1 MNLSNRLTFSLIF
14 SVVLAAAFALAV
26 APAMA
31 DEGGPQIESLVL
43 DASKTTGTD
52 GPDNSASATEDNIP
66 AKDTVS
72 NGKALLTTTGQFKGV
87 DTPRADLV
95 DVGADDDDL
104 VDGTF
109 RLILT
114 FDQDVYANENAK
126 PDAPSS
132 DPDPDLHDQGATRTG
147 TAVNAGDIT
156 NTDFTILSALGITDG
171 NDVNGNDV
179 NISISDVTRV
189 DNTPDDAT
197 DDEWSLRKFYVTVQV
212 EKAAY
217 SSLPIN
223 IALTLHKNRVYGIG
237 KNRVITPFAPAKDG
251 LGNVGYLTPDD
262 NTPDDNYKQFD
273 FQVIARAISD
283 VSIEREP
290 SGEIGSHQPVELTL
304 TFDPGLNASDV
315 PTRDNIVVT
324 NGDIKEDDSS
334 TEDMD
339 EGITDMSADDEPR
352 TEYKVTI
359 LPRGGLG
366 ETYDITVKNA
376 VGAAFEFNETIT
388 VNNKPEEQHDV
399 TFTGP
404 DDVPAAGAPFT
415 VKIEYTVAPAT
426 PLTVAGITVDKGSIV
441 ANSFTGSGKSYS
453 VQIDPDD
460 PTEGNP
466 VTVTVQVGEDKKTFM
481 TSVEEEETP
490 HPPTFFTLTA
500 GLDAGE
506 YLVVTPA
513 TIVYDD
519 VASTTDVDERMNV
532 DVLPRALAEDMRE
545 TQADMPDL
553 EDLLYGGGTVDV
565 YVDADEGDPTPDIII
580 NEVMWGLDENEV
592 GTAGHTAHQWI
603 ELYNNSSDDAGAET
617 ITLWFKPRMLAGAP
631 TDKGTRTDRLSNV
644 LRFETIT
651 GWKLGDNHG
660 QSGNSNEESTK
671 EFISMYRKSDKR
683 GDDDGINGAH
693 WLESTELSH
702 VKHRG
707 TPGKENTRSAVT
719 VKTRLKPTKFTPL
732 KDQVIIN
739 EVFNASGTD
748 NDWIEIQALKTTNL
762 ENWIITKVTAA
773 GTETE
778 ICRFPKVTIPEGDI
792 WLLISEQP
800 TKEGVNLAPGHDLNV
815 TEEANQDP
823 GRGTHKY
830 KIISWKDGG
839 LPDDTSEYLLTLRTG
854 KGWERLGS
862 RDRLHDVVGPA
873 TFDRKTLAAAE
884 TMTEDHSGDPKQIW
898 DTEIW
903 PLNGWTGLKAT
914 GADGANNS
922 NAYLDPNADFDLGQA
937 WARNGT
943 NNGFLKG
950 GGSHAGYKGG
960 IGYDRAVSAEMA
972 QGTPGYDN
980 GAYKTDG
987 ADATAN
993 VIITEIMY
1001 AHKGGTQDPP
1011 QWIELYNPSSTIS
1024 VNLDNFRLTITNH
1037 DQTVDAD
1044 GNMEDWDGA
1053 ASATVLLNGLSLP
1066 PKETVLIVSATARR
1080 EKMSIPDH
1088 RIYNTFKKN
1097 KGAFGQ
1103 KVRGNAILNQYG
1115 FNITLHA
1122 KGNDINKPQDWQLAD
1137 SVGNL
1142 AERRT
1147 GDDRRRGE
1155 AEATERFDDVRWNW
1169 PNAFNEEDE
1178 RVSVART
1185 HKVLHVPDGGNF
1197 VDPGKNLGTE
1207 SFGWVLSSEDGRTNR
1222 IDIVYFGQATD
1233 IGTPGQTVGQPLPVS
1248 LSFFRPTLE
1257 DGKVVIRW
1265 TTESELDNAGFNIL
1279 RSQDRNGEFTKVN
1292 DKLVQG
1298 KGTTAERSTYKWVDS
1313 SAKPGAVYYY
1323 QIEDVSFAGERNTLT
1338 TTKLKGLISA
1348 KNKLTTRW
1356 GELKSQN

>member
-31 DEGGPQIESLVL
+31 AEGGPRIESIVL
-43 DASKTTGTD
+43 DASPTTGVDAVTT
-52 GPDNSASATEDNIP
+52 PPEDVADAIP
-66 AKDTVS
+66 SKATVS
-72 NGKALLTTTGQFKGV
+72 NGNALLTRTGTFDGTP
-87 DTPRADLV
+87 DAPRADLV
-95 DVGADDDDL
+95 DVGADSPP
-104 VDGTF
+104 DGTF

-114 FDQDVYANENAK
+114 FDQDVYKSADAR

-132 DPDPDLHDQGATRTG
+132 DPDTTLHDRSATRTTG
-147 TAVNAGDIT
+147 TAAITATDIT
-156 NTDFTILSALGITDG
+156 YEGFTILSALGITDG
-171 NDVNGNDV
+171 MDVTT
-179 NISISDVTRV
+179 NISIVDNVTRV
-189 DNTPDDAT
+189 QTAGAKTTDDTT
-197 DDEWSLRKFYVTVQV
+197 DDEYSLRKFYVTVQV
-212 EKAAY
+212 EDDAY
-217 SSLPIN
+217 GSLPIN
-223 IALTLHKNRVYGIG
+223 IALTINRDRVFGIG
-237 KNRVITPFAPAKDG
+237 KNRVITPYKAEQPG
-251 LGNVGYLTPDD
+251 LGNVGYDGTDPDD
-262 NTPDDNYKQFD
+262 DYQQFD

-283 VSIEREP
+283 VDIARKP
-290 SGEIGSHQPVELTL
+290 SGEIGSHQPVALTL
-304 TFDPGLNASDV
+304 TFDPGLNESDV
-315 PTRDNIVVT
+315 PTRKNIIVT

-352 TEYKVTI
+352 TKYKVTI

-388 VNNKPEEQHDV
+388 VNNKSEEQHDV

-404 DDVPAAGAPFT
+404 DNVPVGGAPFLVT
-415 VKIEYTVAPAT
+415 IKYSVEPAT
-426 PLTVAGITVDKGSIV
+426 ALTVGAITVENGDIV
-441 ANSFTGSGKSYS
+441 ADSLTGSGKEYK
-453 VQIDPDD
+453 VRIDPND
-460 PTEGNP
+460 PTAGNP
-466 VTVTVQVGEDKKTFM
+466 VTVTVQVGEDKTTFV

-513 TIVYDD
+513 MIEYEDD
-519 VASTTDVDERMNV
+519 ESTDMDERMNV

-592 GTAGHTAHQWI
+592 GTEGHTAHQWI

-617 ITLWFKPRMLAGAP
+617 ITLWFKPRALVGAP
-631 TDKGTRTDRLSNV
+631 DDKGTRTDRLSNV
-644 LRFETIT
+644 VRFGTTT
-651 GWKLGDNHG
+651 GWQLGDNHG

-683 GDDDGINGAH
+683 GDDDGVNGAH

-719 VKTRLKPTKFTPL
+719 VTTRPKPTKFTPP
-732 KDQVIIN
+732 KSDVIIN

-748 NDWIEIQALKTTNL
+748 NDWIEIRALKTTNL

-778 ICRFPKVTIPEGDI
+778 IYRFPKVTIPEGDI
-792 WLLISEQP
+792 WLLISKQP
-800 TKEGVNLAPGHDLNV
+800 TTEGVNLAPGHDLDV

-830 KIISWKDGG
+830 KVISWKNDG

-884 TMTEDHSGDPKQIW
+884 IMTEEHSGDPKQIW
-898 DTEIW
+898 ETEIW

-914 GADGANNS
+914 GADGANNT
-922 NAYLDPNADFDLGQA
+922 NAYLDSNADFDLGKA

-943 NNGFLKG
+943 NNGFLKDG
-950 GGSHAGYKGG
+950 GGHAGYKGG
-960 IGYDRAVSAEMA
+960 IGYDRAVSAKMA

-987 ADATAN
+987 TDATAN

-1044 GNMEDWDGA
+1044 GNMVNWDGA
-1053 ASATVLLNGLSLP
+1053 ESATVLLNGLSLP

-1155 AEATERFDDVRWNW
+1155 AVATERFDDVRWNW

-1185 HKVLHVPDGGNF
+1185 HEVLHVPDGGNF

-1207 SFGWVLSSEDGRTNR
+1207 SFGWVLSSMDGRTNR

-1348 KNKLTTRW
+1348 KNKLTTTW
-1356 GELKSQN
+1356 SELKSQN

>member
-1 MNLSNRLTFSLIF
+1 MLI
-14 SVVLAAAFALAV
+14 
-26 APAMA
+26 APGQL
-31 DEGGPQIESLVL
+31 GGTANAGS
-43 DASKTTGTD
+43 
-52 GPDNSASATEDNIP
+52 
-66 AKDTVS
+66 
-72 NGKALLTTTGQFKGV
+72 
-87 DTPRADLV
+87 DLV
-95 DVGADDDDL
+95 DVGADGAL
-104 VDGTF
+104 NGTF

-114 FDQDVYANENAK
+114 FDQDVYNSAAAR
-126 PDAPSS
+126 PDAPN
-132 DPDPDLHDQGATRTG
+132 DPDDALHDQSTTRTSLP
-147 TAVNAGDIT
+147 TDIT
-156 NTDFTILSALGITDG
+156 YTNFEILSAFGITDG
-171 NDVNGNDV
+171 MDVKTH
-179 NISISDVTRV
+179 ISIVDNVTRV
-189 DNTPDDAT
+189 QTEGMDTTATT
-197 DDEWSLRKFYVTVQV
+197 DDKYDLRKFYVTVQV
-212 EKAAY
+212 HADAY
-217 SSLPIN
+217 DSLPIN
-223 IALTLHKNRVYGIG
+223 IALAIHKDTVYGIG
-237 KNRVITPFAPAKDG
+237 KNRVIAPYKADQPG
-251 LGNVGYLTPDD
+251 LGNVGYDTETDLTLVQHDAG
-262 NTPDDNYKQFD
+262 YQQFN
-273 FQVIARAISD
+273 FEVIARAISA
-283 VSIEREP
+283 VTIGGKPSEAIRSHEP
-290 SGEIGSHQPVELTL
+290 IVLTL
-304 TFDPGLNASDV
+304 TFNPALNGSDV
-315 PTRDNIVVT
+315 PTRKNIVVT
-324 NGDIKEDDSS
+324 NGDIKADIKEDDPD
-334 TEDMD
+334 TDVDEGDVD
-339 EGITDMSADDEPR
+339 EGITDMSTTSAPR
-352 TEYKVTI
+352 TKYKVTI

-366 ETYDITVKNA
+366 NTYTITVKNA
-376 VGAAFEFNETIT
+376 VGAAFDLDVSVE
-388 VNNKPEEQHDV
+388 VNNLPEEQRVHI
-399 TFTGP
+399 TGP
-404 DDVPAAGAPFT
+404 DPVPAAGAPFK
-415 VKIEYTVAPAT
+415 VNIEYTVAPAT
-426 PLTVAGITVDKGSIV
+426 PLTVNGITVENGSIV
-441 ANSFTGSGKSYS
+441 ADSFNGSGKNYS
-453 VQIDPDD
+453 VQVD
-460 PTEGNP
+460 PTNPTAGNP
-466 VTVTVQVGEDKKTFM
+466 VTVTVRVGQDSATFV
-481 TSVEEEETP
+481 TSVEGTPTTLDDP
-490 HPPTFFTLTA
+490 HPPTSFALTA

-519 VASTTDVDERMNV
+519 DTETDDDDRMNV
-532 DVLPRALAEDMRE
+532 DVLPRALAESMRE
-545 TQADMPDL
+545 TQATMPDL

-565 YVDADEGDPTPDIII
+565 YVDAGEGNTAADIII
-580 NEVMWGLDENEV
+580 NEVMWALDENEV
-592 GTAGHTAHQWI
+592 GTKGHTAHQWI
-603 ELYNNSSDDAGAET
+603 ELYNNSEENAAAGT
-617 ITLWFKPRMLAGAP
+617 ITLWFKSRTLVGAP
-631 TDKGTRTDRLSNV
+631 DDKGTRTDRLSNV
-644 LRFETIT
+644 VRFGTTT
-651 GWKLGDNHG
+651 GWQLGKNHG

-683 GDDDGINGAH
+683 GDNDGVNGAH
-693 WLESTELSH
+693 WLASTELSH

-707 TPGKENTRSAVT
+707 TPGKLNTRSAVT
-719 VKTRLKPTKFTPL
+719 VTTRPKPTKFTPP
-732 KDQVIIN
+732 KSDVIIN
-739 EVFNASGTD
+739 EVFNAEGTD
-748 NDWIEIQALKTTNL
+748 NDWIEIRALKTTNL
-762 ENWIITKVTAA
+762 ENWIITKVTAV

-778 ICRFPKVTIPEGDI
+778 IYRFPKVTIPEGDI
-792 WLLISEQP
+792 WLLISKQP
-800 TKEGVNLAPGHDLNV
+800 TTEGVNLARGHDLDV
-815 TEEANQDP
+815 TEEANQEP

-830 KIISWKDGG
+830 KVISWKNDG
-839 LPDDTSEYLLTLRTG
+839 LPDGATEYLLTLRTG

-873 TFDRKTLAAAE
+873 TFGLKTLAAAE
-884 TMTEDHSGDPKQIW
+884 IMTENHSGDPSQIW
-898 DTEIW
+898 ETEIW

-922 NAYLDPNADFDLGQA
+922 NAYLDSNADFDLGKA

-950 GGSHAGYKGG
+950 GGGHAGYKGG
-960 IGYDRAVSAEMA
+960 IGYDRTVSAEMA

-980 GAYKTDG
+980 GAYKADG

-1024 VNLDNFRLTITNH
+1024 VNLHHFRLTITNH

-1044 GNMEDWDGA
+1044 GSMVNWDGA
-1053 ASATVLLNGLSLP
+1053 ESATVLLNGLSLP

-1103 KVRGNAILNQYG
+1103 KVRGDAILNQYG

-1142 AERRT
+1142 AERRK

-1169 PNAFNEEDE
+1169 PNAFNKEDE

-1185 HKVLHVPDGGNF
+1185 HEVSHVPDGGNF
-1197 VDPGKNLGTE
+1197 ADPGKNPGTE
-1207 SFGWVLSSEDGRTNR
+1207 PGGWILSSMDGRTDR
-1222 IDIVYFGQATD
+1222 ISIVYFGQATD